1 MGDNPNQLLLFTQK
15 QSQGGGAVYAK
26 ICQAR
31 PSALDMSV
39 HLSSLKFFRSLR
51 AENKQ
56 FAVIGLGRF
65 GKAVCSTLH
74 DLGYEV
80 LGVDTDEKKVTQAL
94 NDRIAAHV
102 VQLDSTEPS
111 ALQGAGIF
119 EFETVIVAIG
129 NYLAESITTTLNLKE
144 GGVTHVIAKASSETH
159 LKLLKKVGADHV
171 VFPEREMGCSL
182 ARILTKPSILER
194 FDLDPNHSIVELL
207 VPEKFDGKTISEL
220 ELRRRYGLNLLAV
233 GRAEKFEIN
242 PQPNERLKKGEVM
255 VVVGSNKDINRLP
268 I

>member
-1 MGDNPNQLLLFTQK
+1 
-15 QSQGGGAVYAK
+15 
-26 ICQAR
+26 
-31 PSALDMSV
+31 MSV
-39 HLSSLKFFRSLR
+39 NLSSLKFFRSLR

-65 GKAVCSTLH
+65 GRAVCSTLH
-74 DLGYEV
+74 GLGYEV

-94 NDRIAAHV
+94 NDRISAHV
-102 VQLDSTEPS
+102 LQLDSTEPS
-111 ALQGAGIF
+111 ALQEAGIF

-182 ARILTKPSILER
+182 ARILTQPSILER

-207 VPEKFDGKTISEL
+207 VPEKFDGKTIADL
-220 ELRRRYGLNLLAV
+220 DLRRRYGLNLLAV
-233 GRAEKFEIN
+233 GRGDNFEIN
-242 PQPNERLKKGEVM
+242 PQPNERLKNGEVM
-255 VVVGSNKDINRLP
+255 VVIGSNKDINRLP